1 MTYVPFLSRSFPFVT
16 LIVLLTVLRVVTR
29 LLDATNVAVC
39 VTLLDEGS
47 CLAASLDTVGLNKR
61 FRGVMKPS
69 LFTDA
74 VATTGYILPTTVNV
88 TVALTTTLPE
98 GSRWGRG
105 GHKCLVN
112 EGSWFTRFTSSGL

>member
-61 FRGVMKPS
+61 FRGVMNPS

-88 TVALTTTLPE
+88 TVALTTILPE

-105 GHKCLVN
+105 GHKCLVS
-112 EGSWFTRFTSSGL
+112 ESHYLGRDTAPH